1 MNIYAAF
8 LLQKPPQ
15 IDSLQ
20 CVKIRAVSFCW
31 MFLLFFPTQTLTQPI
46 QNTLS
51 GFSKFFLSRTEKH
64 DEGKGKSSCLF
75 FEVSLDKGARVYDR
89 VQERDGVRKR
99 GCKEKW
105 GRSKLQAG
113 WQPGGFSITLQPCM
127 ELERSR
133 EVPCRVAPMTGP
145 GRGVVTPLS
154 MQRKRH

>member
-8 LLQKPPQ
+8 LLQKTPQ

-20 CVKIRAVSFCW
+20 CIKIRAVSFCW
-31 MFLLFFPTQTLTQPI
+31 MFLLFPHSNPYTTHI
-46 QNTLS
+46 LS
-51 GFSKFFLSRTEKH
+51 GFNKFFLSCGDKH
-64 DEGKGKSSCLF
+64 NEGKGKSSCLF

-113 WQPGGFSITLQPCM
+113 WQPGGFSITLQPCT
-127 ELERSR
+127 ELEGSR
-133 EVPCRVAPMTGP
+133 AVPCRVAPMTGP

-154 MQRKRH
+154 TQRKRH

>member
-8 LLQKPPQ
+8 LLQKTPQ

-31 MFLLFFPTQTLTQPI
+31 MFLLFSPLKPLHNPSRI
-46 QNTLS
+46 PSVAL
-51 GFSKFFLSRTEKH
+51 SKFFLSRAEKH
-64 DEGKGKSSCLF
+64 DDGKGKSSCLF

-133 EVPCRVAPMTGP
+133 EVPCRVALMTGP

-154 MQRKRH
+154 TQRKRH